1 MNRKPNRWKGALLG
15 LIGGAVGTYAMSEHI
30 KIVSALDGSNPL
42 SKTVQNGP
50 HALDH
55 ISLIGQHHEQDE
67 SSTAAVGRI
76 VYHALTGKNPNDDT
90 KNVLSYLVDYGY
102 GSLQGGI
109 YGALTGTDV
118 SRDLLAGPIFG
129 TIIWLLGDEGAVSLL
144 GLADGPTKYPLSQH
158 LHRWAVHIAYG
169 TATAATTT
177 VLRRLV

>member
-1 MNRKPNRWKGALLG
+1 VNQQPNRWKGALLG

-30 KIVSALDGSNPL
+30 KIVSWFDGDNPL
-42 SKTVQNGP
+42 AKTVQDGP
-50 HALDH
+50 HAFDH
-55 ISLIGQHHEQDE
+55 ISLIGNHHQPDE

-76 VYHALTGKNPNDDT
+76 AYHALTGKDPDDET

-102 GSLQGGI
+102 GALQGGV
-109 YGALTGTDV
+109 YGAFTGTSV
-118 SRDLLAGPIFG
+118 SRDLLAGPVFG

-169 TATAATTT
+169 TVTAATTT
-177 VLRRLV
+177 ALRRLL